1 MSQSTTEV
9 REAITAAIEK
19 YYTLSIPFLQKNGLK
34 NIMKSGPM
42 SPLAI

>member
-19 YYTLSIPFLQKNGLK
+19 YYTLSIPFCHSKQ
-34 NIMKSGPM
+34 MKQM
-42 SPLAI
+42 LELVKRI